1 MTQLLTPAPDFRH
14 ALGLLGACHRRI
26 EGFNDLLL
34 RLPTHLDSHGADAE
48 AGQAAQ
54 RILKYFDSAALHH
67 HEDEERDLFP
77 MVKEAAT
84 QQGNHE
90 ILEIL
95 DLLLAQHREM
105 TQAWQDL
112 RPYLQALA
120 QGEQVEEQVEEQ
132 VNSVALP
139 AEYFVSLYR
148 QHIPLED
155 NLLLPYA
162 VKTLT
167 PTQVEA
173 LGEAMAERRGVWI

>member
-1 MTQLLTPAPDFRH
+1 MTQLITPAPDFQH

-26 EGFNDLLL
+26 EGFNDVLL

-48 AGQAAQ
+48 ARQAAG

-67 HEDEERDLFP
+67 HEDEEQDLFP
-77 MVKEAAT
+77 MVRAAAT

-95 DLLLAQHREM
+95 DLLLIQHREM
-105 TQAWQDL
+105 AQAWQEL
-112 RPYLQALA
+112 RTHLLALV
-120 QGEQVEEQVEEQ
+120 QGCHEE
-132 VNSVALP
+132 SFALP
-139 AEYFVSLYR
+139 AERFVNLYR

-167 PTQVEA
+167 LAQVEA
-173 LGEAMAERRGVWI
+173 LGDAMAERRGVGS